1 MQFSVQQGRE
11 TLSKACE
18 YVSEGQ
24 GGVGRVGGVL
34 QREVGGS
41 LEAELKGPAQ
51 SSQGQVHPASLS
63 RGQDEEA
70 ETCSQPPPPHPWCL
84 LPPVGCTGAP
94 WGLLA
99 LRNLLICPF
108 HPYPRLN

>member
-41 LEAELKGPAQ
+41 LEAELKGPTGL
-51 SSQGQVHPASLS
+51 GQPRVPRGRCIQPHCPGGRMKKLRPAPSHLHPTPGASFL
-63 RGQDEEA
+63 Q
-70 ETCSQPPPPHPWCL
+70 
-84 LPPVGCTGAP
+84 
-94 WGLLA
+94 
-99 LRNLLICPF
+99 
-108 HPYPRLN
+108 